1 MNLLLI
7 GGDKRQVIIKNNL
20 EKSGFSVDHICYNA
34 DLNNDFSRYD
44 AIIFPLPT
52 TRDGVFVTNSLSGD
66 KIKISDIS
74 SKIIEQTVLC
84 GNYSFD
90 NFLYYDYGKDEA
102 TTILNAVP
110 TAEGAIAIA
119 INNTSFTLWKSK
131 CLVVG
136 YGKIGKALSSR
147 LKNLGSY
154 VTVSA
159 RRDTDFAFIDVNGYR
174 AVKTNDIIETANEY
188 DIIFNTVPTPV
199 LPRNVLKKC
208 HKDCL
213 LIELSSPPYGID
225 LKAAEELGLNVIMA
239 GGLPGKVAPKTA
251 ADILSSSIIKFLNQE
266 SNTKR

>member
-7 GGDKRQVIIKNNL
+7 CGDKRQIIIKNNL
-20 EKSGFSVDHICYNA
+20 EKFGYCVDHICYNA
-34 DLNNDFSRYD
+34 DLNNDFSKYD

-52 TRDGVFVTNSLSGD
+52 TRDGVFVTNSLSDD
-66 KIKISDIS
+66 KIKISDICN
-74 SKIIEQTVLC
+74 KITKQTILC

-90 NFLYYDYGKDEA
+90 NFLFYDYGKDEA

-119 INNTSFTLWKSK
+119 INNTNFTLWKSK

-147 LKNLGSY
+147 LRSFGAN

-159 RRDTDFAFIDVNGYR
+159 RRNTDLAFIDANSYR
-174 AVKTNDIIETANEY
+174 SIETSKIIETVSEY

-199 LPRNVLKKC
+199 LTRDVLKNC

-213 LIELSSPPYGID
+213 LIELASLPYGID
-225 LKAAEELGLNVIMA
+225 IKSAEELGLNAIIA

-251 ADILSSSIIKFLNQE
+251 ADILSSSIIKILNQE